1 MIEPTQKGLKNAFAR
16 TMNQST
22 KKTVEFRDLG
32 SMDYQEAWTYQEKLF
47 ADIVAQKIQ
56 NRNLPEDQ
64 QAITPNYLLFVEHPH
79 VYTLGKSGKPEH
91 LLLDEAGLVS
101 HQATYYKINRGGDIT
116 YHGPG
121 QLVGYPILD
130 LDHFFTDIHRYL
142 RYLEEAIILTL
153 AEYGVPAGR
162 IEGLTGV
169 WLDHDTLKN
178 PRKICALGV
187 KSSRWVTMHGFAFNV
202 NVDLSYFGHIVPC
215 GIDDK
220 AVTSLHLELGRQV
233 DIQEVKEKV
242 KKHLSAL
249 FEMNL
254 NEAE

>member
-1 MIEPTQKGLKNAFAR
+1 
-16 TMNQST
+16 MNQHT

-32 SMDYQEAWTYQEKLF
+32 NMDYQEAWTYQENLF

-56 NRNLPEDQ
+56 NRNLPEAEQ
-64 QAITPNYLLFVEHPH
+64 VLTPNYLLFVEHPH

-91 LLLDEAGLVS
+91 LLLDEEGLGS

-233 DIQEVKEKV
+233 DVQEVKEKV
-242 KKHLSAL
+242 KKHIAAL

-254 NEAE
+254 IEAK

>member
-1 MIEPTQKGLKNAFAR
+1 
-16 TMNQST
+16 MNQST

-233 DIQEVKEKV
+233 DVQEVKEKV

>member
-1 MIEPTQKGLKNAFAR
+1 MGLKNAEKT
-16 TMNQST
+16 TMIEDT
-22 KKTVEFRDLG
+22 KKTVAFRDLG
-32 SMDYQEAWTYQEKLF
+32 CMDYQEAWTYQENLF
-47 ADIVAQKIQ
+47 ADIVAKKIQ

-64 QAITPNYLLFVEHPH
+64 QVTTPNYLLFVEHPH

-91 LLLDEAGLVS
+91 LLLDAEGLAS
-101 HQATYYKINRGGDIT
+101 HQASYYKINRGGDIT

-153 AEYGVPAGR
+153 AEYEVPAGR
-162 IEGLTGV
+162 IDGLTGV
-169 WLDHDTLKN
+169 WLDHETLKN

-187 KSSRWVTMHGFAFNV
+187 KSSRWVTMHGFAFNL

-220 AVTSLHLELGRQV
+220 AVTSLHLELGRPV
-233 DIQEVKEKV
+233 AEQEVKEKV
-242 KKHLSAL
+242 KKHLAAL

-254 NEAE
+254 IEDE

>member
-1 MIEPTQKGLKNAFAR
+1 
-16 TMNQST
+16 MNQST